1 MIMNKLFGDGI
12 HDDYPAIQEMI
23 DSGAHEVILPDPQEC
38 YLISKT
44 LVLPSDFRL
53 VLPRFAEIRLMD
65 QANCPMIRNTWN
77 TSRGHF
83 SYNSYNSE
91 INRIDLWNYSEQIS
105 TLPEDTCH
113 DFEVIGGIWNF
124 NNKNQK
130 PNPILSGDFDGGAY
144 TGFGMQFFNVTNFRI
159 SSLTLKDPVNFA
171 ITIDAA
177 SFFTVSD
184 ITFDYNSGNPAAI
197 NMDGIHINGNC
208 HHAHLRNLMGA
219 CYDDVVALNA
229 FEGFS
234 GPISNIYIDGIFAE
248 NCHSAVRLLAVFEEI
263 SNIHISDIYGTYYQ
277 YCIGFTRYYETEHP
291 TGIMKTID
299 IRNVYASK
307 ASRDG
312 IYPYPDTY
320 VYPLIY
326 FESRLVVTDV
336 SIDCLCRREKVI
348 PVETISV
355 EKGAVIENMRLSRII
370 EENLTGKDF
379 SFLTNYGIIQRLV
392 QKDIR
397 LGDNYPADS
406 VTEDQMRK

>member
-1 MIMNKLFGDGI
+1 
-12 HDDYPAIQEMI
+12 
-23 DSGAHEVILPDPQEC
+23 
-38 YLISKT
+38 
-44 LVLPSDFRL
+44 
-53 VLPRFAEIRLMD
+53 
-65 QANCPMIRNTWN
+65 
-77 TSRGHF
+77 
-83 SYNSYNSE
+83 
-91 INRIDLWNYSEQIS
+91 
-105 TLPEDTCH
+105 
-113 DFEVIGGIWNF
+113 
-124 NNKNQK
+124 
-130 PNPILSGDFDGGAY
+130 
-144 TGFGMQFFNVTNFRI
+144 
-159 SSLTLKDPVNFA
+159 
-171 ITIDAA
+171 
-177 SFFTVSD
+177 
-184 ITFDYNSGNPAAI
+184 
-197 NMDGIHINGNC
+197 MDGIHINGNC

-379 SFLTNYGIIQRLV
+379 SFLTNYGTIQRLV